1 MAKKLNS
8 DLYELSKQNLGEILP
23 ANLPNFYSGESIE
36 GVCKVVSKVAPFGKV
51 AVVYT
56 KYGFSEFSKNLTTGL
71 KRIGVKPINF
81 IMPDL
86 EFLGGIFSLENLY
99 ELFYFPEDVRAV
111 ITLESN
117 LICEISYY
125 ASILNIPAVY
135 CINSLSQYNLLPYR
149 VNVKNFNR
157 VDEVIITCK
166 RHIIID
172 ERKILD
178 CKDCSALTFAYIQSK
193 IPAFLDYTF
202 NLLISGKNQKNSKS
216 SDKEN
221 NKVYNYAVQALKETY
236 SIIAQPIKDINLN
249 LLYNLLKINFVNCLL
264 KGELLD
270 YSSIYCALN
279 LLKNDSAYT
288 MLNLS
293 LKIIGIYQLFLSN
306 QYNETQFFPDY
317 NKRAESLS
325 FATGENID
333 KFLQNFESQLKT
345 MQSIKNLEKIKDVLY
360 KKIIPINEDL
370 KKILNTYFALNGKS
384 YGADNLDVNVALK
397 YSGDLSKNLNI
408 MSFVRESGITELF

>member
-1 MAKKLNS
+1 MENFEIAKKLNS
-8 DLYELSKQNLGEILP
+8 DLYELSKQDLGENL
-23 ANLPNFYSGESIE
+23 ANNLPNFYSGDSIE
-36 GVCKVVSKVAPFGKV
+36 GVCKAVSKVAPFGKV

-56 KYGFSEFSKNLTTGL
+56 KDGFNNYCKALTTSL
-71 KRIGVKPINF
+71 KGIGAKPINF

-86 EFLGGIFSLENLY
+86 EFSSGIFSLESLY

-111 ITLESN
+111 ITLESS

-125 ASILNIPAVY
+125 ASVLDIPAVY
-135 CINSLSQYNLLPYR
+135 CINNLTEYNMLPYR

-172 ERKILD
+172 ESKILN

-193 IPAFLDYTF
+193 IPAFFDYAF
-202 NLLISGKNQKNSKS
+202 NLLISGKNEKNSKS
-216 SDKEN
+216 HDKSN
-221 NKVYNYAVQALKETY
+221 DYNDKVYNYAIQALKETY
-236 SIIAQPIKDINLN
+236 SIIAQPIKDININ
-249 LLYNLLKINFVNCLL
+249 LLYNLLKINLSNCLL

-270 YSSIYCALN
+270 YSSIYCALK

-288 MLNLS
+288 MLNLT

-306 QYNETQFFPDY
+306 EYNENQFFPDY

-325 FATGENID
+325 FATGEKVD

-345 MQSIKNLEKIKDVLY
+345 IQSIKNLVPREKIICLY
-360 KKIIPINEDL
+360 E
-370 KKILNTYFALNGKS
+370 
-384 YGADNLDVNVALK
+384 
-397 YSGDLSKNLNI
+397 
-408 MSFVRESGITELF
+408 